1 MAPHAQDSTV
11 YLTEQ
16 EAERIRNT
24 ATARIKKCSELGGHG
39 REPRDEKGAISQ
51 ATGASLMADMGD
63 MTMTQAERSALPALI
78 VGQPYTPCLV
88 SLHEL
93 QPMKMADLK
102 IETHHRGHQL
112 MVKRVSP
119 VVTLSTRSWTMVQ
132 DEAGETERLEIVLH
146 KTKHGKDVLESAS
159 AFAIKEP
166 YFTLTE
172 EGEPT
177 LRIDHHSDL
186 IANPPTKADAQTP
199 PSDADSAA
207 TEKKATALKN
217 KGNTALTSNNLPLA
231 YAHYTA
237 ALALSPSETLTQD
250 LHRNR
255 AHVNLLLS
263 QFPAALADALA
274 SLIPSPTDPRAT
286 ELNSKAYFR
295 AATAA
300 YSLADFADARAYFAK
315 QLELMPSDKGAAA
328 NLARTDARL
337 READNAG
344 AYDFARMKKSVAAGR
359 GRVDAASFDGP
370 TEVKKSPG
378 MGNGLFATR
387 AVKAGEVVMAE
398 KAVCV
403 VWGYEAGAITA
414 VTFDV
419 RDERIRVAPVGLGK
433 AVVERLGKNPG
444 EIGKVMGLYGD
455 WDGAEGREVWETE
468 DGPVV
473 DVFRVHDIVS
483 RNAFGVGDNDGRG
496 AGSAGLWV
504 RAAYIN
510 HSCIPNTKREFIG
523 DLMVV
528 RATKD
533 IAAGEEIVHSYDES
547 GDYEARQKALM
558 TTWGFECGCALCVAE
573 KGDDPAVREKRRK
586 LIEEADAFVQTQGG
600 KSLAVAK
607 AKRLVKKIEE
617 TYDEKRYKGLPRLA
631 TRGLQEWLA
640 QATAGR

>member
-1 MAPHAQDSTV
+1 MAPHTQDSTV

-16 EAERIRNT
+16 EAKRIRST
-24 ATARIKKCSELGGHG
+24 AIERTKKCSELGGHG

-63 MTMTQAERSALPALI
+63 MTMTQAERNALPALI
-78 VGQPYTPCLV
+78 VGQPYTPCLA

-112 MVKRVSP
+112 TVKRVSP

-177 LRIDHHSDL
+177 LRIDHPSDL
-186 IANPPTKADAQTP
+186 IANPTTKPDAQTS
-199 PSDADSAA
+199 PSDADPAA
-207 TEKKATALKN
+207 TEKKATTLKT
-217 KGNTALTSNNLPLA
+217 KGNSALTANNLPLA
-231 YAHYTA
+231 HAHYTS

-250 LHRNR
+250 LRRNR

-274 SLIPSPTDPRAT
+274 SLIPSPSDPRST

-300 YSLADFADARAYFAK
+300 YSLADFANARAYFAK
-315 QLELMPSDKGAAA
+315 QLELMPADKGAAA

-337 READNAG
+337 REAETG
-344 AYDFARMKKSVAAGR
+344 AYDFARIKKGVAAGR
-359 GRVDAASFDGP
+359 LRVDAASFDGP

-387 AVKAGEVVMAE
+387 AVKAGEVVMVE

-403 VWGYEAGAITA
+403 VWGFEPEAITA

-419 RDERIRVAPVGLGK
+419 RDERIRVAPVGLTK
-433 AVVERLGKNPG
+433 ALVEKLGKNPV
-444 EIGKVMGLYGD
+444 EIKRVMGLYGD
-455 WDGAEGREVWETE
+455 WDGAEGKEVWETE

-473 DVFRVHDIVS
+473 DVFRLHDIVS
-483 RNAFGVGDNDGRG
+483 RNAFGVGDKDGRG

-510 HSCIPNTKREFIG
+510 HSCIPNTKREFVG
-523 DLMVV
+523 DLMVI

-533 IAAGEEIVHSYDES
+533 IADGEEIVHSYDES
-547 GDYEARQKALM
+547 GDYETRQKALM
-558 TTWGFECGCALCVAE
+558 TTWGFECGCALCMAE

-586 LIEEADAFVQTQGG
+586 LVEEADAFVQTQGG
-600 KSLAVAK
+600 KSLAVTK